1 MKPAS
6 MILPRPRK
14 MAVRLALTVATL
26 LLLAACSSDSAT
38 PAPETSQPLPV
49 ATPAPATA
57 TPLPA
62 TATATAT
69 VTDSPT
75 ATEAPS
81 DTPTATATATETPAP
96 TDTPTPEP
104 DVSALNLELEM
115 VADGLKQPVLATH
128 AGDGSGRLFI
138 VEKGGTILA
147 LGEDDAQPQPFLDI
161 TDRVGSSSSEQGLL
175 GLAFD
180 PDFAANGRF
189 FVYYTDR
196 NGDTVISRFQA
207 SDDRATGDPGS
218 EVVLLTQD
226 QPAGNH
232 NGGML
237 AFGPDGYLYA
247 GLGDGGGAGDRYDN
261 GQNLGTILGTIIRL
275 DVSGDQAVV
284 PVDNPLVS
292 QDSAR
297 PEIWAYGLRNPWRF
311 SFDRATGDLWIADVG
326 QNQWEEINFQ
336 PAGDPG
342 GENYGWPITEGT
354 HCYGSD
360 TCDTAGLTMPVA
372 EYEHGPGC
380 SVSGGYVYR
389 GAQQPAMQG
398 IYFYGDYCS
407 GQIWGLAAGADGQW
421 QDAQL
426 LDSDAQIS
434 AFGETESGELL
445 VVDYGGTIYRL
456 VNR

>member
-1 MKPAS
+1 MTL
-6 MILPRPRK
+6 LPTLK
-14 MAVRLALTVATL
+14 MAMQLVLITGALVL
-26 LLLAACSSDSAT
+26 MAACSSDIAT

-49 ATPAPATA
+49 ATPAPIT
-57 TPLPA
+57 A

-75 ATEAPS
+75 ATQAPS
-81 DTPTATATATETPAP
+81 ETPTATATATETPAP
-96 TDTPTPEP
+96 TATPTSEP
-104 DVSALNLELEM
+104 NPSALNLQLEM
-115 VADGLKQPVLATH
+115 VADGLKQPVFATH

-138 VEKGGTILA
+138 VEKSGTIVALDENVTQPLA
-147 LGEDDAQPQPFLDI
+147 FLDI

-196 NGDTVISRFQA
+196 DGDTVISRFQA
-207 SDDRATGDPGS
+207 SDDRTTADPGS

-226 QPAGNH
+226 QPAANH

-247 GLGDGGGAGDRYDN
+247 GLGDGGAAGDRYGN
-261 GQNLGTILGTIIRL
+261 GQNLGTILGTIIRI
-275 DVSGDQAVV
+275 DSNGDEALV
-284 PVDNPLVS
+284 PADNPFVG
-292 QDSAR
+292 QDGAR

-336 PAGDPG
+336 PAGSPG
-342 GENYGWPITEGT
+342 GENYGWPITEAT
-354 HCYGSD
+354 HCYEENP
-360 TCDTAGLTMPVA
+360 CDTAGLTMPVA

-407 GQIWGLAAGADGQW
+407 GQIWGLAAGADSQW
-421 QDAQL
+421 QNTEL
-426 LDSDAQIS
+426 LDSGAQIS
-434 AFGETESGELL
+434 AFGETENGELL
-445 VVDYGGTIYRL
+445 LVDYSGMVYRL

>member
-1 MKPAS
+1 MKPAN

-138 VEKGGTILA
+138 VEKGGTILT
-147 LGEDDAQPQPFLDI
+147 LGEDGAQPQPFLDI
-161 TDRVGSSSSEQGLL
+161 TGRVGSSSSEQGLL

-180 PDFAANGRF
+180 PDFAATGRF

>member
-1 MKPAS
+1 MKPAN

-128 AGDGSGRLFI
+128 AGDGSGQLFI

-196 NGDTVISRFQA
+196 YGDTVISRFQA

-380 SVSGGYVYR
+380 SVSGGNVYR
-389 GAQQPAMQG
+389 GTQQPAMQG

>member
-1 MKPAS
+1 
-6 MILPRPRK
+6 

-138 VEKGGTILA
+138 VEKGGTILT
-147 LGEDDAQPQPFLDI
+147 LGGDGAQPQPFLDI
-161 TDRVGSSSSEQGLL
+161 TGRVGSSSSEQGLL

-180 PDFAANGRF
+180 PDFAATGRF

-196 NGDTVISRFQA
+196 NGDTVIARFQA
-207 SDDRATGDPGS
+207 SDDRATGEPDS
-218 EVVLLTQD
+218 EVALLTQD

-247 GLGDGGGAGDRYDN
+247 GLGDGGGAGDRYGN
-261 GQNLGTILGTIIRL
+261 GQNLESILGTLIRI
-275 DVSGDQAVV
+275 DVSGDEAIV
-284 PVDNPLVS
+284 PADNPFVG
-292 QDSAR
+292 QEGAR

-311 SFDRATGDLWIADVG
+311 SFDRVTGDLWIADVG

-336 PAGDPG
+336 PAGDAG

>member
-1 MKPAS
+1 MT
-6 MILPRPRK
+6 LPRTRK
-14 MAVRLALTVATL
+14 MAVQLALTVATL
-26 LLLAACSSDSAT
+26 LLLAACSSDSAA
-38 PAPETSQPLPV
+38 PVPETSQPLPV
-49 ATPAPATA
+49 ATPAA
-57 TPLPA
+57 A
-62 TATATAT
+62 TATALPAT
-69 VTDSPT
+69 PTPT
-75 ATEAPS
+75 ATDTATTAPPPS
-81 DTPTATATATETPAP
+81 DTPTATPSATDTPAPTP
-96 TDTPTPEP
+96 TDTPTPAP
-104 DVSALNLELEM
+104 DLSALNVELAQL
-115 VADGLKQPVLATH
+115 VDGLDQPVLATH
-128 AGDGSGRLFI
+128 ADDGSGRLFI
-138 VEKGGTILA
+138 VEKGGTILT
-147 LGEDDAQPQPFLDI
+147 LGGDGAQPQPFLDI
-161 TDRVGSSSSEQGLL
+161 TGRVGSSSSEQGLL

-180 PDFAANGRF
+180 PDFAATGRF

-196 NGDTVISRFQA
+196 NGDTVIARFQA
-207 SDDRATGDPGS
+207 SDDRATGEPDS
-218 EVVLLTQD
+218 EVALLTQD

-247 GLGDGGGAGDRYDN
+247 GLGDGGGAGDRYGN
-261 GQNLGTILGTIIRL
+261 GQNLESILGTLIRI
-275 DVSGDQAVV
+275 DVSGDEAIV
-284 PVDNPLVS
+284 PADNPFVG
-292 QDSAR
+292 QEGAR

-311 SFDRATGDLWIADVG
+311 SFDRVTGDLWIADVG

-336 PAGDPG
+336 PAGDAG

-360 TCDTAGLTMPVA
+360 TCNTAGLTMPVA

>member
-1 MKPAS
+1 MKPAN
-6 MILPRPRK
+6 MILPRTRK

-49 ATPAPATA
+49 ATA

-138 VEKGGTILA
+138 IEKGGTILT

-360 TCDTAGLTMPVA
+360 TCNTAGLTMPVA

>member
-1 MKPAS
+1 MKPAN
-6 MILPRPRK
+6 MILPRTRK

-128 AGDGSGRLFI
+128 AGDGSGQLFI

-147 LGEDDAQPQPFLDI
+147 LAEDGAQPQPFLDI
-161 TDRVGSSSSEQGLL
+161 TGRVGSSSSEQGLL

-247 GLGDGGGAGDRYDN
+247 GLGDGG
-261 GQNLGTILGTIIRL
+261 
-275 DVSGDQAVV
+275 
-284 PVDNPLVS
+284 
-292 QDSAR
+292 
-297 PEIWAYGLRNPWRF
+297 
-311 SFDRATGDLWIADVG
+311 
-326 QNQWEEINFQ
+326 
-336 PAGDPG
+336 
-342 GENYGWPITEGT
+342 
-354 HCYGSD
+354 
-360 TCDTAGLTMPVA
+360 
-372 EYEHGPGC
+372 
-380 SVSGGYVYR
+380 
-389 GAQQPAMQG
+389 
-398 IYFYGDYCS
+398 
-407 GQIWGLAAGADGQW
+407 
-421 QDAQL
+421 
-426 LDSDAQIS
+426 
-434 AFGETESGELL
+434 
-445 VVDYGGTIYRL
+445 
-456 VNR
+456 

>member
-1 MKPAS
+1 
-6 MILPRPRK
+6 

-128 AGDGSGRLFI
+128 AGDGSGQLFI

-207 SDDRATGDPGS
+207 SDDRTTGDPGS
-218 EVVLLTQD
+218 EVALLTQD